1 MSKNLTVIETNSEGV
16 SETKNYEGVST
27 VQFNTTEGGTATFK
41 DTDEITV
48 PTGTKNITSN
58 GNFDVTEFANVLV
71 QVPTD
76 GIEASLET
84 QTSSCDSSL
93 GTQGGL
99 KINHTSGER
108 CIYVGY
114 PNATPS
120 SSLTANR
127 FPYAIMVNVLTDNTI
142 GGCCVGYGGTTG
154 LSITVSLADGVI
166 TITGSTAAYLTNKEV
181 SYKFYKI
188 PVE

>member
-1 MSKNLTVIETNSEGV
+1 MSKNIKLNDTDYNGI
-16 SETKNYEGVST
+16 ST
-27 VQFNTTEGGTATFK
+27 VQLPTTDGGTATFR

-58 GNFDVTEFANVLV
+58 GTHDVTEFANVLV

-76 GIEASLET
+76 GSGTSLET
-84 QTSSCDSSL
+84 QTATCDSSL

-114 PNATPS
+114 PNTTPS
-120 SSLTANR
+120 SNLTANR
-127 FPYAIMVNVLTDNTI
+127 FPYAIMVNVLADNTI
-142 GGCCVGYGGTTG
+142 GGCCVGYGGTAG
-154 LSITVSLADGVI
+154 LSITVSLTDGVI
-166 TITGSTAAYLTNKEV
+166 TITGSSSAYLTNEEV